1 VADQTIADAINS
13 VTDDVLE
20 DAVDETTEE
29 ESTEEAQGS
38 ILDEEDDETEETE
51 EDEAEAEEEPAEE
64 VEEEEAVSDDPFDN
78 LTAEE
83 LAEIKK
89 NPGANKLRKALMR
102 AYNDKTS
109 KHSQLVQLGI
119 AYRNDPEGVL
129 RAMAQ
134 SLGMT
139 LSKEQQA
146 AAAAAAA
153 APVVD
158 DPGKELEDLFGDQIG
173 PKVRAV
179 FDKWAEARFGQKLE
193 PIEKSIKQT
202 ERERFQATMA
212 REEVSFKSRHRDITP
227 EIEKEIIDLGN
238 SGKIVPGRGAT
249 PQDFLETLYEVVTAR
264 RSRQAAKK
272 QTTVAS
278 AKLAKKIE
286 ANRRDREPSG
296 MSGRGGA
303 VQKVSKVAQAKSIS
317 EALDLAM
324 IELENEE

>member
-20 DAVDETTEE
+20 DETTEE

-38 ILDEEDDETEETE
+38 ILDEEDDETEEAEEETE
-51 EDEAEAEEEPAEE
+51 EAESEEEPAEE

-109 KHSQLVQLGI
+109 KHSQLVQLGV

-139 LSKEQQA
+139 LSKEQQ
-146 AAAAAAA
+146 AAAAAA

-212 REEVSFKSRHRDITP
+212 REEISFKSKHRDITP

-264 RSRQAAKK
+264 RGRQAAKK